1 MKLVKS
7 LLLGSA
13 AGLAAVAGA
22 QAADLP
28 VRKAAPVEYVRV
40 CSAYGVGF
48 FYIPGTETCLR
59 VSGFARFEYNVA
71 SSRGFAQDNTG
82 FRSIG
87 RLNLDARTQT
97 AYGTLRS
104 FVRFDMA
111 RRTGHFFS
119 GTAQRRGEAE
129 IPTGV
134 DFAGKGQ
141 TQITLDK
148 AFIQFAGITAGRATS
163 FFDFYSN
170 DLTWFGIT
178 GSDRA
183 ATNLLAYTASF
194 GGGWSATLSLEDP
207 QERRWPIIGL
217 DANGIPL
224 LATVVAGAGA
234 VGSGVILPGGLGF
247 GGPFNVGLQ
256 QRNSMPDVV
265 ANVRVDQTWGSF
277 QLSGAVH
284 QISAVGTTNTVFGT
298 PVPVIAG
305 GLVVGATPNPVTV
318 GTQGFRPDTEYG
330 WALQA
335 GLKVNLPMIAP
346 GDLLYLQAAYARGGL
361 DYTIS
366 GNWVFG
372 GATGS
377 QGGFGGTLGRFAV
390 NTLDGVLDQFGEVN
404 LSRSWSAI
412 AGFLHYWTPQLRS
425 GFAVGY
431 SKIEYP
437 SANSLFINGVIPG
450 TIAPTPGFA
459 FGSAAAV
466 FATTGTLRDFSLLNL
481 AANLIWSPVR
491 DLDIGVEVAYDR
503 IKVHGGSVVDLNKC
517 GNVTVFPAGFFGAGT
532 PAQACGFRTSH
543 EDEWRGRLRLQRSF

>member
-1 MKLVKS
+1 MTTRSK
-7 LLLGSA
+7 LLGAAACFALVGTA
-13 AGLAAVAGA
+13 AG
-22 QAADLP
+22 AADLP

-71 SSRGFAQDNTG
+71 SARAFTQDSTG

-119 GTAQRRGEAE
+119 GTAIRRGEAE
-129 IPTGV
+129 AATGV
-134 DFAGKGQ
+134 DFAGRGQ

-183 ATNLLAYTASF
+183 STNLLAYTASF
-194 GGGWSATLSLEDP
+194 GGGWSATISMEDP
-207 QERRWPIIGL
+207 QERRYPIAGL
-217 DANGIPL
+217 DPVTGVPFL
-224 LATVVAGAGA
+224 LGAPFGGGLPTFPAGVAGA
-234 VGSGVILPGGLGF
+234 SILPAPL
-247 GGPFNVGLQ
+247 GGPFAVGLS
-256 QRNSMPDVV
+256 QRNAMPDIV
-265 ANVRVDQTWGSF
+265 ANVRVDQAWGSA
-277 QLSGAVH
+277 QLSGFVH
-284 QISAVGTTNTVFGT
+284 QIA
-298 PVPVIAG
+298 
-305 GLVVGATPNPVTV
+305 VVGSSNFGFSTP
-318 GTQGFRPDTEYG
+318 GFRPDTEYG
-330 WALQA
+330 YGVQA
-335 GLKVNLPMIAP
+335 GVKINLPMIAP

-366 GNWVFG
+366 GQWVFG
-372 GATGS
+372 GAIGA
-377 QGGFGGTLGRFAV
+377 QAVFPPALFGTLGRFQV
-390 NTLDGVLDQFGEVN
+390 NTVDGIVDQFGETR
-404 LSRSWSAI
+404 LSRSWSAL
-412 AGFLHYWTPQLRS
+412 AAFLHYWTPQLRS
-425 GFAVGY
+425 GFAIGY

-437 SANSLFINGVIPG
+437 GANTLFAGGVIPG
-450 TIAPTPGFA
+450 TIAAAPGFVP
-459 FGSAAAV
+459 GTAAAT
-466 FATTGTLRDFSLLNL
+466 FATTGNLRDFSVLNL

-503 IKVHGGSVVDLNKC
+503 IKLSGGSAVDLNKC
-517 GNVTVFPAGFFGAGT
+517 GGVAVSAALFPTTAGVCPFTA
-532 PAQACGFRTSH
+532 SS
-543 EDEWRGRLRLQRSF
+543 EDEWRGRFRIHRNF